1 MGGATPRARA
11 VVALHRGFDN
21 VLADSAHAMTIHALY
36 DALYAHDAP
45 DAFKPR
51 LGPGQWSILQSYLT
65 RHEIGRAERLL
76 TQGELDRTM
85 YLLESGTLQVFVDKP
100 RPGQRLS
107 VLHRG
112 AVVGEAGLFSQ
123 QPRMA
128 NVEAMSDCVVW
139 AMRGPRFEEMA
150 ARSPGLALAVVRA
163 AASLM
168 GVRMRANFELGQT
181 MS

>member
-1 MGGATPRARA
+1 MDGPLSRARA
-11 VVALHRGFDN
+11 VAVVHQGFDN
-21 VLADSAHAMTIHALY
+21 PIANSPTPMNVQALY
-36 DALYAHDAP
+36 DAIYAHNTA

-51 LGPGQWSILQSYLT
+51 LRLDQWSILQSYLT
-65 RHEIGRAERLL
+65 RHEIRRGQMLL
-76 TQGELDRTM
+76 KQGDLDRTM

-100 RPGQRLS
+100 RLGQRLS
-107 VLHRG
+107 ILHPG

-128 NVEAMSDCVVW
+128 HVEAMSDCVVW
-139 AMRGPRFEEMA
+139 ALRGPRFEEMA
-150 ARSPGLALAVVRA
+150 ARSPGLALEVVRA